1 MDARQF
7 GEAVRGHWGIE
18 NNLHWSL
25 DVSFREDESR
35 IRNASAPD
43 NFAVIRHICMNLL
56 KQETS
61 FKRGIKGKRY
71 RSVMDSDYRERV
83 LFAGF

>member
-1 MDARQF
+1 MDARRF
-7 GEAVRGHWGIE
+7 GEAVGGHWGIE

-35 IRNASAPD
+35 IRIGSTPD

-61 FKRGIKGKRY
+61 LKRGIKGKRY

-83 LFAGF
+83 LFAGS